1 MSEDGPDTDT
11 NSPVYDDAHILRL
24 FRLLLDYPKALLA
37 VSGGPDSVALML
49 LAARW
54 CALTGRSFDD
64 LPVATVDHGLR
75 QASAAEAQFVA
86 DLAAKIG
93 FAHSTL
99 PWAGVKPKSGLQ
111 AASREARYRLLSDL
125 AKARGIPALVT
136 AHTLDDQAETFIMRL
151 ARGSGLSGLAAMAPQ
166 ARMMDIDLARPLLG
180 ESKARLRQF
189 LLASGT
195 PFIDDP
201 SNDNAAFE
209 RVRMRRALARL
220 GPLGVTAERIALS
233 AGRLRRA
240 RLAIESM
247 ARDAAS
253 RSIVVHPSGYAEAD
267 LEALIRAPEE
277 ILIVTMEMLLRG
289 LGGGA
294 RPARL
299 ARIEALAAGI
309 RSQAM
314 PDRVTL
320 GGCLIESKRG
330 VLRIF
335 REPGRMGSP
344 RLRLAPGATALW
356 DGRFRASV
364 PAIAPGAVDMAPIGS
379 DWRRVA
385 DHLQDAVP
393 RVAIET
399 GPAFWLEGELIAAPQ
414 LGFFATDLGGG
425 REFAACIGC
434 TLLDPF
440 QAVLA

>member
-1 MSEDGPDTDT
+1 MSEDGADT
-11 NSPVYDDAHILRL
+11 NSPVYTDAQVVRL
-24 FRLLLDYPKALLA
+24 FRLLQDYPKALLA
-37 VSGGPDSVALML
+37 VSGGPDSVALL
-49 LAARW
+49 VLAARW
-54 CALTGRSFDD
+54 CALTDRSLND
-64 LPVATVDHGLR
+64 LHVATVDHGLR

-86 DLAAKIG
+86 DLAANIG

-99 PWAGVKPKSGLQ
+99 PWTGAKPESGLQ
-111 AASREARYRLLSDL
+111 AAAREARYRLLSEL
-125 AKARGIPALVT
+125 ARARGISALVT
-136 AHTLDDQAETFIMRL
+136 AHTLDDQAETFMMRL
-151 ARGSGLSGLAAMAPQ
+151 ARGSGLTGLAAMAPQ
-166 ARMMDIDLARPLLG
+166 ARMMDIDLIRPLLG
-180 ESKARLRQF
+180 ESKARLRHL
-189 LLASGT
+189 LLASGI

-201 SNDNAAFE
+201 SNDEAAFE

-233 AGRLRRA
+233 AARLRRA
-240 RLAIESM
+240 RLAIEAV

-253 RSIVVHPSGYAEAD
+253 RSIVVHPAGYAEAD
-267 LEALIRAPEE
+267 LAALVRAPDE
-277 ILIVTMEMLLRG
+277 ILIVLMEMLVRG

-309 RSQAM
+309 RSQAL
-314 PDRVTL
+314 PDRATL
-320 GGCLIESKRG
+320 GGCLIERKRG

-335 REPGRMGSP
+335 REPGRMGTP

-379 DWRRVA
+379 DWRRIA
-385 DHLQDAVP
+385 DHLEEAVP
-393 RVAIET
+393 KVAIET
-399 GPAFWLEGELIAAPQ
+399 GPAFRLEGELIAAPQ
-414 LGFFATDLGGG
+414 LGFFGTDLGGG

-440 QAVLA
+440 QAVWA